1 MEKSEKD
8 QRIQKL
14 KGLYVIVDPEHI
26 QDRPLYEMCELIASA
41 GADIIQLRNKNNDSV
56 KLLKHTQIINSICR
70 KHQTLFILNDHCDLA
85 RIAKTDGVHIGRTDL
100 PIGEAKNILN
110 ESQIIGNS
118 NATIQEI
125 EQSSKL
131 GADYIAVGAIFFS
144 QTKLNTKPSSL
155 EIIRQAKDIVSQPIV
170 AIGGINLSNIKQ
182 VIDSGANA
190 FCVASAIT
198 KAEDPE
204 KVIYE
209 MKQYIS

>member
-8 QRIQKL
+8 QRIKKL

-144 QTKLNTKPSSL
+144 QT
-155 EIIRQAKDIVSQPIV
+155 
-170 AIGGINLSNIKQ
+170 NLIL
-182 VIDSGANA
+182 VFPIDSIELARILPILPNPIIPK
-190 FCVASAIT
+190 FTIRLIT
-198 KAEDPE
+198 PVGYNGTK
-204 KVIYE
+204 
-209 MKQYIS
+209 MSFFFSGQ